1 MNIFT
6 TDPRS
11 AVRRIATGRL
21 ISVTGGAA
29 AYTALGF
36 TIWET
41 THSPWMQ
48 SLSLLLTFGVAGLLG
63 PFAGALGDRFDRRRV
78 MVISELV
85 AAGFFAGMALV
96 GDPGLMIALAFGSA
110 LAELPFF
117 SASRAAIPN
126 LLGDDEHLSWA
137 NSLVTVGVHSGIA
150 VGPVIGGVLL
160 SVFGDPSWVFGI
172 NAISFLVSVLI
183 TLTVRARFQDERR
196 PESGDEHAGISAGVK
211 FLLRDSVL
219 RRLSL
224 AWLVFV
230 LGMGMGM
237 VADAPLAEEFGAGE
251 FGFGLLIACWGLGSV
266 LGSAAGRWMT
276 PKTEP
281 LWLVGGA
288 FGIAV
293 AAFGVGVAPAFAIV
307 LVALLVM
314 GTSDGLTIVAENGI
328 MQRRTPDA
336 VRSRTMAAFEAVI
349 SLGLAVSYVIAGPM
363 LEAVGPQGTYL
374 IGAVAALAAAIML
387 VPLRRLR
394 QTAGPDEVSS
404 LAAPGAIVVEP
415 VAQPL
420 VPEPFLV
427 RAVVEEPRLSDLLVA
442 SPEVPEVER

>member
-1 MNIFT
+1 MNTSI
-6 TDPRS
+6 RS
-11 AVRRIATGRL
+11 TPPKTAVRRLAAGRL

-36 TIWET
+36 TIWDK

-63 PFAGALGDRFDRRRV
+63 PLGGALGDRFDRRRV

-85 AAGFFAGMALV
+85 AAGFFAAMALAD
-96 GDPGLMIALAFGSA
+96 DPGLLIALAFGSA
-110 LAELPFF
+110 VAELPFF

-126 LLGDDEHLSWA
+126 LLQDDEHLSWA

-160 SVFGDPSWVFGI
+160 GVFGDASWVFGI
-172 NAISFLVSVLI
+172 NAVSFVVSVLV
-183 TLTVRARFQDERR
+183 TLTVHGRFQDERR
-196 PESGDEHAGISAGVK
+196 VGESDEHDGITAGLT
-211 FLLRDSVL
+211 FLWQDSVL

-251 FGFGLLIACWGLGSV
+251 LGFGLLIACWGLGSV
-266 LGSAAGRWMT
+266 LGSAAGRWMNAR
-276 PKTEP
+276 TEP

-293 AAFGVGVAPAFAIV
+293 AAFGVGSAPLFALV
-307 LVALLVM
+307 LLSLLVM

-336 VRSRTMAAFEAVI
+336 IRSRTMAAFEAII
-349 SLGLAVSYVIAGPM
+349 SLGLAVSYIVAGPV
-363 LEAVGPQGTYL
+363 LHAVGPQAVYL
-374 IGAVAALAAAIML
+374 IGGVAALAAAFML
-387 VPLRRLR
+387 LPLRHLMLSSEL
-394 QTAGPDEVSS
+394 GPISRPI
-404 LAAPGAIVVEP
+404 APGATVVGEP
-415 VAQPL
+415 VAMSG
-420 VPEPFLV
+420 E
-427 RAVVEEPRLSDLLVA
+427 
-442 SPEVPEVER
+442 